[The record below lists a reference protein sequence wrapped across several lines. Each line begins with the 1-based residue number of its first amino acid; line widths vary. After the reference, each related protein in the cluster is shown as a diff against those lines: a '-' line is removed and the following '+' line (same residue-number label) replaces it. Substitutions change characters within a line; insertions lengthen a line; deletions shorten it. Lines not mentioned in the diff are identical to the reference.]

1 MTTESWLAWLGYL
14 VWLAVG
20 LGDFLAHR
28 RTDLPRTSGVPE
40 SIMHLLQLALLAA
53 AVMVGLVFEIG
64 PASAGAMLALV
75 LLHAIVGY
83 IDTRIAFEK
92 HRVVA
97 PLEQH
102 IHSVLDMA
110 PPIAFAWLVITTW
123 PAAVAG
129 EGALALRD
137 PALPA
142 SVWMMFLLPPVLLCV
157 VPALIEFR
165 AAWRVRRAR

>member
-1 MTTESWLAWLGYL
+1 MTTEAWLAWLGYL
-14 VWLAVG
+14 VWLVAG
-20 LGDFLAHR
+20 LGDFLAHW

-40 SIMHLLQLALLAA
+40 SITHLLQLALLAA
-53 AVMVGLVFEIG
+53 AVIVGLAFEIG

-75 LLHAIVGY
+75 LLHAVVGY
-83 IDTRIAFEK
+83 IDTRIAFGK

-97 PLEQH
+97 PIEQH

-110 PPIAFAWLVITTW
+110 PPIAFAWLVTTTW

-129 EGALALRD
+129 EGTLALRD

-142 SVWMMFLLPPVLLCV
+142 PVWMMFLLPPVLLCV